1 MPDVCLSFLIFF
13 TIFIIVVTQK
23 LVLLQSKNV
32 TAKCTE
38 ILSSPLSIRYLL
50 ANIQTIVYYMYSVL
64 HWVVCIV
71 HVYKST
77 NLYNVYLNYIY
88 VLYVYLYSWTVLKN
102 TNIQTIIHNCQIQ
115 VTSKNIIIIGSVTV
129 ISSNPTSMSCPIY
142 NGTLDS
148 FVCSSINQV
157 TPHRCTFEYPSW
169 ANLCS
174 PTLYC
179 TANLQLLMIYI
190 NYLIKVSREPL

>member
-1 MPDVCLSFLIFF
+1 MNSMI
-13 TIFIIVVTQK
+13 
-23 LVLLQSKNV
+23 LLKY
-32 TAKCTE
+32 T
-38 ILSSPLSIRYLL
+38 
-50 ANIQTIVYYMYSVL
+50 NIQGDIELKKIEKVQDFSFIRKGPCYSDIFNPIVPSFYSISPCQHPDYSILYVL

-71 HVYKST
+71 HVYKD
-77 NLYNVYLNYIY
+77 LNYIYIY

-157 TPHRCTFEYPSW
+157 TPHLCTFEYLSW

-190 NYLIKVSREPL
+190 NYLIKVSREPF

>member
-1 MPDVCLSFLIFF
+1 MFVYIRSAAFV
-13 TIFIIVVTQK
+13 IVGVTQK
-23 LVLLQSKNV
+23 LVLQQSKNV

-64 HWVVCIV
+64 HWVECIV

-148 FVCSSINQV
+148 FVCLSINQV
-157 TPHRCTFEYPSW
+157 TPHLCRFEYLSW

-179 TANLQLLMIYI
+179 TANLQLLKLQRSVRYQ
-190 NYLIKVSREPL
+190 VFV